1 MLYSYRD
8 AHTERTQC
16 RILDGRRVAHVRE
29 DALRHHVETA
39 KPTPSL
45 AVLLVG
51 HNPASEV
58 YVRNKRMACARV
70 GINFYLVRMNDSVR
84 QEELIHEIH
93 RLNEVSSRPM
103 INITFFLVVF
113 FFGVTVSGII

>member
-1 MLYSYRD
+1 M
-8 AHTERTQC
+8 
-16 RILDGRRVAHVRE
+16 AHVRE

-103 INITFFLVVF
+103 INIIFFLVVF
-113 FFGVTVSGII
+113 FFRSYRVRYYLTFSATSVEYYNLSEFPGNPI